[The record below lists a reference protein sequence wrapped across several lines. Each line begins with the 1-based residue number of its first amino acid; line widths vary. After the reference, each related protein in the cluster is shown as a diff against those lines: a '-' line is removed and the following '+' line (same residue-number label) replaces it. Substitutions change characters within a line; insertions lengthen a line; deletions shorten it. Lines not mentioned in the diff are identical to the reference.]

1 MPTVRHDEVRE
12 ELLAGLSEAGR
23 REYETLGAVYGA
35 RQLTAQL
42 AELRSEA
49 NLSQRQ
55 AAKRAGVDQADVS
68 RIESGQITPSLPT
81 LLRLLDAVGATL
93 VLARTTPS
101 RPSTKRP
108 PAAAAARKRGATA
121 DPAPR
126 ARPTAGPARTGSIAQ
141 ASLARAATAPAVP
154 PKTRRRGTDSSSDG
168 EGPSPRV
175 ELSDPF
181 SGDRSARHF

>member
-12 ELLAGLSEAGR
+12 ELFAGLTEAGR
-23 REYETLGAVYGA
+23 REYETLGAVYEA

-108 PAAAAARKRGATA
+108 PAAAARKRGATA

-126 ARPTAGPARTGSIAQ
+126 ARPTAGPARAGSIAQ

-154 PKTRRRGTDSSSDG
+154 PKTRRRGTDPSSTAKV
-168 EGPSPRV
+168 R
-175 ELSDPF
+175 
-181 SGDRSARHF
+181 ARASS